1 MKFDN
6 YDEYD
11 EDPIETPFLDRVVQ
25 IALIVAAILLVFVVA
40 KNVATFF

>member
-11 EDPIETPFLDRVVQ
+11 EDPIETPLLDKVVSV
-25 IALIVAAILLVFVVA
+25 ALILAAVLFIAVVA
-40 KNVATFF
+40 KNVANFL